1 MVQWVYACVIM
12 ETAELDTRDRL
23 ITTAAALFR
32 QKGYHGTG
40 LTEILVAANAPK
52 GSLYHHFP
60 DGKSDLAMAAADWA
74 SKGMLQIIADS
85 FEPADSYQHGAT
97 TLCHKLAKFFDISGG
112 WNGCP
117 VGSAL
122 FDGPGN
128 ETFRQKAEEIYG
140 RWIRAVEYHAIRL
153 GEREDASAEMA
164 ETLLLAIQGSWV
176 LARAR
181 NNSDS
186 LRKIPSRLFRG

>member
-1 MVQWVYACVIM
+1 MSDIM
-12 ETAELDTRDRL
+12 NATEPATRDRL
-23 ITTAAALFR
+23 ITTAATLFR
-32 QKGYHGTG
+32 KQGYNGTG
-40 LTEILVAANAPK
+40 VSEILTGANAPK

-60 DGKSDLAMAAADWA
+60 NGKSDLAIAAADWA

-85 FEPADSYQHGAT
+85 FEPAESYQHGAT

-112 WNGCP
+112 WTGCP
-117 VGSAL
+117 ISSAL
-122 FDGPGN
+122 FDGPSN
-128 ETFRQKAEEIYG
+128 EEFRQKAEEIYG